1 MNIFSPH
8 GSEIFSLDDWAS
20 FVRKT
25 HWKKG
30 RSALSVADFIL
41 NREGAA
47 HLESQLSQVLQQEV
61 SIRRI
66 TPEKQVRFD
75 LYGRGRFHD
84 LAMDCVVSDGK
95 SLFVGLEAKVDESF
109 GNLIQDELINAEKE
123 LARNPRSKALQRI
136 RDLPARYSPSLSAN
150 SMLDVRYQ
158 LVHGTAGTVSALR
171 ENEAPYDMYVFFV
184 LVFKTALYDQ
194 QKGAENHRD
203 YLRFLARVGASPID
217 HPHVEAHSLTLDG
230 RTLICIY
237 EHIEVHSYT

>member
-1 MNIFSPH
+1 MKTVS
-8 GSEIFSLDDWAS
+8 SEGLEISSLDDWAS
-20 FVRKT
+20 FVRRT
-25 HWKKG
+25 YWKKG
-30 RSALSVADFIL
+30 RSAFSLADFIL
-41 NREGAA
+41 DRQGAG
-47 HLESQLSQVLQQEV
+47 HLESRLSQVLQQEV

-75 LYGRGRFHD
+75 AYGRGRCHD
-84 LAMDCVVSDGK
+84 LALDCIVSGEK

-109 GNLIQDELINAEKE
+109 GNLIQVELINAEKE

-136 RDLPARYSPSLSAN
+136 RALPARYSPSLSVN

-158 LVHGTAGTVSALR
+158 LVHGTAGTVSALQ
-171 ENEAPYDMYVFFV
+171 ENGAPYHMYVFYV

-217 HPHVEAHSLTLDG
+217 HPHVEAHSLTMDG
-230 RTLICIY
+230 RTLTCIY
-237 EHIEVHSYT
+237 EQVEFP